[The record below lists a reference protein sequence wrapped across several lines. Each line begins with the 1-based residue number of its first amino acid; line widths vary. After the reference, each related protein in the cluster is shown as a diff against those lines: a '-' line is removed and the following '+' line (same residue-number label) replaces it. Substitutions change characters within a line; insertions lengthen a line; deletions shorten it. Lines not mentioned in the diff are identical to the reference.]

1 MVVDPAL
8 DTSVFLMGVALLRD
22 DFSSVPLQRFTERGA
37 LSFCA
42 IDVRSAIHLGFH
54 SSSPLLRLLLGIE
67 RAIDGLIAAS
77 ADFSAPIS
85 AALADVGHFQ
95 TPCER
100 LRSLGLDSSVPAVFR
115 QRPVFD
121 ARPRGLQ
128 TKKKHRDR
136 SQVLDFLQQN
146 SVVGRE

>member
-8 DTSVFLMGVALLRD
+8 DAAIFLIGVALLGD
-22 DFSSVPLQRFTERGA
+22 DFAPIPFQRLTKRSSLG
-37 LSFCA
+37 FCA
-42 IDVRSAIHLGFH
+42 IDVCATVNLRLHL
-54 SSSPLLRLLLGIE
+54 SSPLLSLLFGVE
-67 RAIDGLIAAS
+67 RTIDGLVSAT

-85 AALADVGHFQ
+85 AALADVGQFQ
-95 TPCER
+95 TPCDR
-100 LRSLGLDSSVPAVFR
+100 LGSLGLNSSVPADFR

-121 ARPRGLQ
+121 AYTCGLQ

-136 SQVLDFLQQN
+136 SQVLDFQLQN